1 MLVKFHDPDGVLVAE
16 VFLPEAREIVEFVTG
31 NGFQGELSVAE
42 GPLVSSV
49 WVPLVVSN
57 ESVPV
62 LAGVPDVMTSVEDK
76 GGATVSEGS
85 EVSEKAV
92 NPEVVFDQIT
102 ELEITPLEIREVPV
116 PMDIDVTDGVVVR
129 IDSDDPWPVMVE
141 LLAGKVGMP
150 VDTEEPGPVVKLVVQ
165 LLVHCDLSVIVE
177 INMLDMEPMVGV
189 KVVALDMGN
198 LGVLVPGAG
207 VGNPVE
213 KVEFRG

>member
-1 MLVKFHDPDGVLVAE
+1 MLVKFHDPNGVLVAE
-16 VFLPEAREIVEFVTG
+16 VFPPEAREIVEFVT
-31 NGFQGELSVAE
+31 ELSVVE

-49 WVPLVVSN
+49 WVPLAVSN
-57 ESVPV
+57 ESLPV
-62 LAGVPDVMTSVEDK
+62 LAGVPDVMTSVEGK

-92 NPEVVFDQIT
+92 NPDVVFDQIT
-102 ELEITPLEIREVPV
+102 ELEITPLDIREVPV

-141 LLAGKVGMP
+141 LLAEKVGMP

-198 LGVLVPGAG
+198 LGVLVPGVG

-213 KVEFRG
+213 KDEFRG